1 MKLNVPESNLPRIVI
16 IGAGFAGLKVARKLN
31 TDRFQVVLIDK
42 NNYHQFQPLLYQ
54 VASSGVEASS
64 ISFPLRQIFQKH
76 KNVHV
81 RLASFNSVD
90 TEKNVVFTSMG
101 TLGYDR
107 LIICTGIDT
116 NYYGMQKVK
125 DLSYSMKSVTE
136 AVQVRNAILEN
147 FENALMSESEEE
159 QNGLMSIAV
168 IGGGPTGVELS
179 GALAEMKRYILPKDY
194 PELNFSQTKI
204 YLVEASEKILGSF
217 SESSIRLAKKYL
229 KDLGVELL
237 LNSSVKDYDG
247 KRLFFSDGRSILIG
261 TLIWAA
267 GVKGNKI
274 EGLSSDVYVQGG
286 RIKTDDYNKIVGYD
300 NIYAIGDIAFMQT
313 DQYPKGHPQVAQVAI
328 QQAKRLANNFNLM
341 VKGFS
346 PITFYYKDSG
356 SMATVGRNKAVVQ
369 LPFLSFH
376 GFLAWLVWAFVH
388 LMAIVGVKNRLQI
401 FINWAWSYVSYNK
414 SFRLIYKFKS
424 RNE

>member
-1 MKLNVPESNLPRIVI
+1 MKLNVPESKLPRIVI
-16 IGAGFAGLKVARKLN
+16 VGAGFAGLKLARKLN
-31 TDRFQVVLIDK
+31 TEQFQVVLIDK

-81 RLASFNSVD
+81 RLASFSSVD
-90 TEKNVVFTSMG
+90 TAKNVVFTSMG
-101 TLGYDR
+101 SLCYDH

-116 NYYGMQKVK
+116 NYYGMQQVK
-125 DLSYSMKSVTE
+125 DLSFSMKSVTE

-204 YLVEASEKILGSF
+204 YLVEASDKILGSF
-217 SESSIRLAKKYL
+217 SESSIRFAKKYL

-267 GVKGNKI
+267 GVKGNEI
-274 EGLSSDVYVQGG
+274 EGLLSVVYAEGG
-286 RIKTDDYNKIVGYD
+286 RIKTDDYNKIVGYN
-300 NIYAIGDIAFMQT
+300 NIYALGDIALMKT
-313 DQYPKGHPQVAQVAI
+313 DLYPKGHPQVAQVAI

-341 VKGFS
+341 VKGSAPVAFK
-346 PITFYYKDSG
+346 YKDSG

-369 LPFLSFH
+369 LPFLGFH

-401 FINWAWSYVSYNK
+401 FINWAWNYVSYNK

>member
-16 IGAGFAGLKVARKLN
+16 IGAGFAGLKLARKLN
-31 TDRFQVVLIDK
+31 TDRFQVVLIDR

-81 RLASFNSVD
+81 RLASFSSVD
-90 TEKNVVFTSMG
+90 TEKNVVCTSMG
-101 TLGYDR
+101 SLGYDH

-116 NYYGMQKVK
+116 NYYGMQQVK
-125 DLSYSMKSVTE
+125 DLSFSMKSVTE

-147 FENALMSESEEE
+147 FENALMSETEEE

-217 SESSIRLAKKYL
+217 SESSIRFAKKYL

-274 EGLSSDVYVQGG
+274 EGLSSDVYAEGG

-300 NIYAIGDIAFMQT
+300 NIYALGDIAFMKS

-341 VKGFS
+341 VK
-346 PITFYYKDSG
+346 
-356 SMATVGRNKAVVQ
+356 R
-369 LPFLSFH
+369 
-376 GFLAWLVWAFVH
+376 FLAGYISV
-388 LMAIVGVKNRLQI
+388 
-401 FINWAWSYVSYNK
+401 
-414 SFRLIYKFKS
+414 
-424 RNE
+424 